1 MHCSIIIPAR
11 LKSTRFPAKPLAMI
25 NGRALIL
32 RVVDIASKLI
42 GKDCVFVATDADE
55 IDRLV
60 KDNGFQSIM
69 TSPDNLTGTDRVAE
83 AAKYVNSDIIIN
95 IQGDEPMIEIA
106 DIQRVIDAKMAKPN
120 MVANAYCRLNKGQ
133 DPVDVNIPKVVVNE
147 VNKLLYMSR
156 AAVPGTKSGLAE
168 VYFRQVC
175 IYGFNHQELNEFAR
189 FGRKS
194 DLEVQEDIEILR
206 FFELGR
212 DINMVEVAGGSLA
225 VDVPEDV
232 AKVEAALN
240 TQKNET
246 HQRV

>member
-1 MHCSIIIPAR
+1 
-11 LKSTRFPAKPLAMI
+11 MI

-133 DPVDVNIPKVVVNE
+133 DPVDVNIPK
-147 VNKLLYMSR
+147 SWS
-156 AAVPGTKSGLAE
+156 TKSTSCFTCPVRLSRE
-168 VYFRQVC
+168 QNQDWRRS
-175 IYGFNHQELNEFAR
+175 IFAK
-189 FGRKS
+189 FA
-194 DLEVQEDIEILR
+194 
-206 FFELGR
+206 F
-212 DINMVEVAGGSLA
+212 MVS
-225 VDVPEDV
+225 
-232 AKVEAALN
+232 
-240 TQKNET
+240 TTKN
-246 HQRV
+246 